1 MNEARAEYQRLR
13 HNILRRVKRIEAA
26 GLSKYAPNVDLPD
39 SRGLSDKDIQKYLRR
54 AHKYDESVS
63 ISAAKAKRE
72 AKREAERQYKREK
85 RAVKKLDRNIQNY
98 IKGIKKWLKRQGKN
112 PSLINSKNYYE
123 WIGYIEY
130 RKAIE
135 ASSDKYKFDKY
146 VADAEEELTDD
157 ERQIDADEVLADYID
172 YVKEQSRFIEQS
184 KTALNAQKGAYSS
197 DVIESKF
204 GTKNKRR

>member
-13 HNILRRVKRIEAA
+13 HNILRRVKRIESA
-26 GLSKYAPNVDLPD
+26 GLSKYAPRVDLPD

-54 AHKYDESVS
+54 AQKYDESVS

-85 RAVKKLDRNIQNY
+85 RAVKKLDKNIQNY
-98 IKGIKKWLKRQGKN
+98 ISGIKKWLKRLGKN

-123 WIGYIEY
+123 WIAYIEY
-130 RKAIE
+130 REAIE

-157 ERQIDADEVLADYID
+157 ARKIDADEVLADYID
-172 YVKEQSRFIEQS
+172 YVKEQSQFIEQS
-184 KTALNAQKGAYSS
+184 KTALNAQKSAYSS
-197 DVIESKF
+197 DVIASKF

>member
-1 MNEARAEYQRLR
+1 MDEARAEYQRLR
-13 HNILRRVKRIEAA
+13 HNILRRAKRIESA
-26 GLSKYAPNVDLPD
+26 GLSKYAPRVDLPD

-54 AHKYDESVS
+54 AQKYDESVS
-63 ISAAKAKRE
+63 ISAAKAKRK

-85 RAVKKLDRNIQNY
+85 RAVKKLDQNIQNY

-172 YVKEQSRFIEQS
+172 YVKEQSQFIEQS

-197 DVIESKF
+197 DVIASKF

>member
-13 HNILRRVKRIEAA
+13 HNILRRVKRIESA
-26 GLSKYAPNVDLPD
+26 GLSKYAPRVDLPD
-39 SRGLSDKDIQKYLRR
+39 SRGLTDNDIQKYLRR
-54 AHKYDESVS
+54 AQKYEESVS

-72 AKREAERQYKREK
+72 AKLEAERRYKREK
-85 RAVKKLDRNIQNY
+85 RAVKKLDKNIQNY

-172 YVKEQSRFIEQS
+172 YVKEQSQFIEQS

-197 DVIESKF
+197 DVIASLF
-204 GTKNKRR
+204 STKNKRR

>member
-1 MNEARAEYQRLR
+1 MDEARAEYQRLR
-13 HNILRRVKRIEAA
+13 HNILRRVKRIESA
-26 GLSKYAPNVDLPD
+26 GLSKYVPSVDLPD
-39 SRGLSDKDIQKYLRR
+39 SRGLTDKDIHKYLRR
-54 AHKYDESVS
+54 AQKYYESVS

-85 RAVKKLDRNIQNY
+85 RAVKKLDKNIQNY

-112 PSLINSKNYYE
+112 PFLINSKNYYE
-123 WIGYIEY
+123 WIAYIEY

-146 VADAEEELTDD
+146 VADAEEELTHD
-157 ERQIDADEVLADYID
+157 ERKIDADEVLSDYID
-172 YVKEQSRFIEQS
+172 YVKEQSQFIEQS

-197 DVIESKF
+197 DVIASKF
-204 GTKNKRR
+204 STKNRIR

>member
-13 HNILRRVKRIEAA
+13 HNILRRVKRIESA
-26 GLSKYAPNVDLPD
+26 GLSKYAPSVDLPD
-39 SRGLSDKDIQKYLRR
+39 SRGLTDNDIQKYLRR
-54 AHKYDESVS
+54 AQKYEESVS

-72 AKREAERQYKREK
+72 AKLEAERRYKREK
-85 RAVKKLDRNIQNY
+85 RAVKKLDKNIQNY
-98 IKGIKKWLKRQGKN
+98 ISGIKKWLRRQGKN
-112 PSLINSKNYYE
+112 PSLINSKNYYK

-135 ASSDKYKFDKY
+135 ESSDKYKFDKY

-157 ERQIDADEVLADYID
+157 ERKVGANEVLADYID
-172 YVKEQSRFIEQS
+172 YVKEQSQFIEQS

-197 DVIESKF
+197 DVIANKF
-204 GTKNKRR
+204 STKNKRR

>member
-13 HNILRRVKRIEAA
+13 HNILRRVKRIESA
-26 GLSKYAPNVDLPD
+26 GLSKYAPRVDLPD

-54 AHKYDESVS
+54 AQKYDESVS

-85 RAVKKLDRNIQNY
+85 RAVKKLDKNIQNY
-98 IKGIKKWLKRQGKN
+98 ISGIKKWLKRLGKN

-172 YVKEQSRFIEQS
+172 YVKEQSQFIEHS

-197 DVIESKF
+197 DVIASKF

>member
-1 MNEARAEYQRLR
+1 MDEARAEYQRLR
-13 HNILRRVKRIEAA
+13 HNILRRTKRIESA
-26 GLSKYAPNVDLPD
+26 GLSKYAPRVDLPD
-39 SRGLSDKDIQKYLRR
+39 SRGLTDKDIRKYLRR
-54 AHKYDESVS
+54 AQKYDESVS

-72 AKREAERQYKREK
+72 AKLEAERRYKREK
-85 RAVKKLDRNIQNY
+85 RAVKKLDKNIQNY
-98 IKGIKKWLKRQGKN
+98 ISGIKKWLKRQGKN

-157 ERQIDADEVLADYID
+157 ERRVDADEVLADYID
-172 YVKEQSRFIEQS
+172 YVKEESQFIEQS

-197 DVIESKF
+197 DVIANKF
-204 GTKNKRR
+204 STKNKRR